1 MTNSEVES
9 TIAAAERA
17 FDRKRDR
24 VVELENALRGAE
36 NNLERSMVEHN
47 RERIRTQIRRIEAD
61 LASARGAL
69 FDARTALDEA
79 WALRQRTGTSNRRGG
94 TKCANS
100 ISEREVTIGQRERS
114 FDLQKQICVEITR
127 GLAHLNRQW
136 KLSAQKFELGKQISA
151 AEIRLNDA
159 RERFENA
166 AAELR
171 EAYSWRGGAVP
182 LIDTRIDSRD

>member
-9 TIAAAERA
+9 QIAAAERA

-69 FDARTALDEA
+69 FDARTRSMKHGHYAKAQNVKSL
-79 WALRQRTGTSNRRGG
+79 WRGQMP
-94 TKCANS
+94 S
-100 ISEREVTIGQRERS
+100 VSERERTIGQRERA

-136 KLSAQKFELGKQISA
+136 KLSSDKNS
-151 AEIRLNDA
+151 NS
-159 RERFENA
+159 EN
-166 AAELR
+166 R
-171 EAYSWRGGAVP
+171 YRRPKS
-182 LIDTRIDSRD
+182 D

>member
-79 WALRQRTGTSNRRGG
+79 WALRKEPERQIAVEG
-94 TKCANS
+94 TKWLVFQNENGQSVSGSAHSTCRNKFAS
-100 ISEREVTIGQRERS
+100 KSRE
-114 FDLQKQICVEITR
+114 D
-127 GLAHLNRQW
+127 
-136 KLSAQKFELGKQISA
+136 
-151 AEIRLNDA
+151 
-159 RERFENA
+159 
-166 AAELR
+166 
-171 EAYSWRGGAVP
+171 WRT
-182 LIDTRIDSRD
+182 LIDS